1 MEVSGSLLIDISF
14 LPLILILQFTS
25 RTMQKRSSTSTTNE
39 TMILTDKLKL
49 SHVGIL
55 FISGTFGSISK
66 WKLSITKRI
75 QEKVVY
81 MNGKPRRYSGS
92 ASVYHIITLRSL
104 IGGGAG
110 GTRPSDVTIMA

>member
-1 MEVSGSLLIDISF
+1 M
-14 LPLILILQFTS
+14 
-25 RTMQKRSSTSTTNE
+25 STTNE
-39 TMILTDKLKL
+39 TMILKEKLKL
-49 SHVGIL
+49 SLVGIL
-55 FISGTFGSISK
+55 SISGIFGSISK
-66 WKLSITKRI
+66 WKSSITKHI

-81 MNGKPRRYSGS
+81 MNGKPRHYSES